1 MKKYLG
7 IFVVMLAL
15 TASAFTTNH
24 KNVKPVGA
32 NSYTY
37 KLYGKAGQDIQAN
50 MDNPAN
56 YTFVGTGAL
65 SCPGIP
71 LHRCGVENATDDGTG
86 KPDFTQSYSPKD
98 RN

>member
-24 KNVKPVGA
+24 KSAKLAG
-32 NSYTY
+32 NSYKY
-37 KLYGKAGQDIQAN
+37 DLYGKAGQDIQAN

-56 YTFVGTGAL
+56 YSFVGTGAL
-65 SCPGIP
+65 SCPGSP
-71 LHRCGVENATDDGTG
+71 LHRCGVENATDNGSG
-86 KPDFTQSYSPKD
+86 KPDFTQSYTPKS

>member
-15 TASAFTTNH
+15 TVSAFTVSH
-24 KNVKPVGA
+24 KAGKFIG

-37 KLYGKAGQDIQAN
+37 DLYGKAGQDIQAN

-56 YTFVGTGAL
+56 YTFVGTGSL
-65 SCPGIP
+65 SCPGTPI
-71 LHRCGVENATDDGTG
+71 HRCGVENATDNGFG
-86 KPDFTQSYSPKD
+86 EPDFTQSYTPKS

>member
-15 TASAFTTNH
+15 TASAFTVSH
-24 KNVKPVGA
+24 KAGKLTG

-37 KLYGKAGQDIQAN
+37 DLYGKAGQDIQAN

-56 YTFVGTGAL
+56 YSFVGTGTL
-65 SCPGIP
+65 SCPGSP
-71 LHRCGVENATDDGTG
+71 LHRCGVEDATDNGSG
-86 KPDFTQSYSPKD
+86 KPDFTKNYSPKS
-98 RN
+98 RH

>member
-15 TASAFTTNH
+15 ATSAFTTNH
-24 KNVKPVGA
+24 RSTKVAG

-37 KLYGKAGQDIQAN
+37 DLFGKAGQDIQAN

-56 YTFVGTGAL
+56 YTFVGTGVL
-65 SCPGIP
+65 PCPNSP
-71 LHRCGVENATDDGTG
+71 LHRCGVENATDNGSG
-86 KPDFTQSYSPKD
+86 KPDFTQSYTIKK